1 MGFVRLFHSYCII
14 FSGEKES
21 LFENFVLFFA
31 HIHKI
36 YISILYNKE
45 NTFAED
51 TTEMAKILRITA
63 MVLVL
68 LAVALP
74 LVGCASCKNGK
85 AVATVGDYEV
95 RYDLVRMATLNFKL
109 DLEEVYG
116 DGDDSNGTIWDD
128 PETAEQYRPILEEK
142 VWGLVRDNYAVLV
155 LCEQYGL
162 GIDVFEGGSVQDL
175 VDLQIKALKDS
186 YDSKKD
192 YKNDLESANMTEDV
206 FRFLYSVD
214 AMKLKLFD
222 VMAEKGEFMTDKQE
236 FYDWLTD
243 GNCAYVQ
250 HVLRKVTEGEDAD
263 AEYNIAVSIRDGL
276 LSGKYDLAWYINNLN
291 DDMMNVSPYYVFP
304 YAYDD
309 ALVDAALALKKPGD
323 VSRVIDCN
331 GDYYVLVRIATTDTT
346 LTNSLDSML
355 ELYQWGVIGQKVTA
369 LRDSF
374 SIELT
379 DYGRELD
386 LLAIE

>member
-1 MGFVRLFHSYCII
+1 
-14 FSGEKES
+14 
-21 LFENFVLFFA
+21 
-31 HIHKI
+31 
-36 YISILYNKE
+36 
-45 NTFAED
+45 
-51 TTEMAKILRITA
+51 MAKILRITA

-85 AVATVGDYEV
+85 AVATVGDYGV

-222 VMAEKGEFMTDKQE
+222 VMAE
-236 FYDWLTD
+236 
-243 GNCAYVQ
+243 
-250 HVLRKVTEGEDAD
+250 
-263 AEYNIAVSIRDGL
+263 
-276 LSGKYDLAWYINNLN
+276 SG
-291 DDMMNVSPYYVFP
+291 
-304 YAYDD
+304 
-309 ALVDAALALKKPGD
+309 
-323 VSRVIDCN
+323 
-331 GDYYVLVRIATTDTT
+331 
-346 LTNSLDSML
+346 
-355 ELYQWGVIGQKVTA
+355 
-369 LRDSF
+369 
-374 SIELT
+374 
-379 DYGRELD
+379 
-386 LLAIE
+386 